1 VEEEVQ
7 EQDDAAQE
15 VIWDVYHYRVDGVGI
30 SMADHLRAMVLHL
43 GYNKAPI
50 YHCELW
56 THPLF

>member
-1 VEEEVQ
+1 VQ